1 VFAFLIWP
9 VWIPLAMLLVEKIN
23 KRKNL
28 LYLNLAFGIALSA
41 FNLISAIQHPITV
54 NIVNHSLQYL
64 GNAPSQMFL
73 YPLVVLA
80 PNFISSIKNMW
91 IFGVL
96 IVLGYFLAEY
106 YYSITFISVWCFF
119 AAIVSLFIYK
129 IIKDLPINEAKRT
142 IKNRFFPF

>member
-1 VFAFLIWP
+1 
-9 VWIPLAMLLVEKIN
+9 
-23 KRKNL
+23 
-28 LYLNLAFGIALSA
+28 
-41 FNLISAIQHPITV
+41 
-54 NIVNHSLQYL
+54 
-64 GNAPSQMFL
+64 MFL